1 MVCRAVVYSRVSTDA
16 QERDGTSLDTQERAC
31 LEHAKGWQVVQSIRD
46 TASGY
51 SLDRPG
57 VERLRQLLRQGSV
70 DVVVAYAVDGLSRNQ
85 NHIGVLFDEVEQAG
99 ARLEFVTENFEDTA
113 TGRFILAA
121 RAFIAEV
128 EREKIA
134 ERTMRG
140 KEERARSGKLPQGTG
155 KGCYGYTYDPT
166 TGQRKLNEYQAAVVA
181 RIFEEFLI
189 SKSIASI
196 ANLLNGEGIPTFN
209 GGKWHAP
216 TVFHVLRNET
226 YTGRTLYRRT
236 KVQQV
241 REAATGKKRRRVALQ
256 DPNEWIEVPDVT
268 PAIVAADT
276 FAAVQRIL
284 DDPER
289 RRRGKRKW
297 EYGLSGRLRC
307 LHCGRAMVGQTL
319 QGRYKYYKCRRSYA
333 GPHHDRCDSVYV
345 RASDLEGAVKQE
357 ISRVL
362 ANPERILEEHI
373 RLVGAE
379 GSVQHS
385 ADLTRQMEQIDKRRH
400 RLVKLF
406 ELGEIEEDYFEA
418 ELAALKNQRDEI
430 DERLSQSG
438 TPTTLPVLIDLELA
452 CRGVREW
459 IERAEGE
466 NFSLLLDAL
475 QIGIRAERGRG
486 ELSGIIPDYASIS
499 NHADVRAVV
508 AKFFAGFSNA

>member
-1 MVCRAVVYSRVSTDA
+1 MVKRAVVYSRVSTDA

-31 LEHAKGWQVVQSIRD
+31 LAHAMGCHVVRTIRD
-46 TASGY
+46 TASGFT
-51 SLDRPG
+51 LDRPG
-57 VERLRQLLRQGSV
+57 MDQLRQLLRQGAV
-70 DVVVAYAVDGLSRNQ
+70 DVVVAYAVDRLSRNQ
-85 NHIGVLFDEVEQAG
+85 NHIGVLFDEIEQAG
-99 ARLEFVTENFEDTA
+99 ARLEFVTEKFEDTA
-113 TGRFILAA
+113 IGRFILAA

-140 KEERARSGKLPQGTG
+140 KEERARSGRLPQGTG
-155 KGCYGYTYDPT
+155 KGCYGYTYDPL
-166 TGQRKLNEYQAAVVA
+166 TGHRKLNEYQAAVVA
-181 RIFEEFLI
+181 RIFDEFLI

-236 KVQQV
+236 IVQQV
-241 REAATGKKRRRVALQ
+241 REPATGRKRRKVTVR

-268 PAIVAADT
+268 PAIIDADT

-289 RRRGKRKW
+289 RRRGKRKR

-307 LHCGRAMVGQTL
+307 LRCGRAMVGQTL

-345 RASDLEGAVKQE
+345 RACDLEDAVKQE
-357 ISRVL
+357 ISLVL
-362 ANPERILEEHI
+362 ANPERILGEYRQLI
-373 RLVGAE
+373 GAE
-379 GSVQHS
+379 GSVQRS
-385 ADLTRQMEQIDKRRH
+385 ADIGRQMEQIDKRRH

-406 ELGEIEEDYFEA
+406 EMGEIEEDYFDA
-418 ELAALKNQRDEI
+418 ELAVLKNQRDEM
-430 DERLSQSG
+430 DERLSQSSA
-438 TPTTLPVLIDLELA
+438 PTSLLALIDLESA
-452 CRGVREW
+452 CKRVREW
-459 IERAEGE
+459 IERAEE
-466 NFSLLLDAL
+466 DNFSLLLDGL
-475 QIGIRAERGRG
+475 QIGIRAEKGRG
-486 ELSGIIPDYASIS
+486 ELSGIIPDYASTCDDAHVCS
-499 NHADVRAVV
+499 VV
-508 AKFFAGFSNA
+508 KYFTI